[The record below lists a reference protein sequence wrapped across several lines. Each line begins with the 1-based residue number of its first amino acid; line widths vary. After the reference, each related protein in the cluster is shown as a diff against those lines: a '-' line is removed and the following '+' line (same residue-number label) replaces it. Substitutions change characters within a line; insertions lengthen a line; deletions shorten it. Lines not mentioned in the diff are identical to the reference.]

1 MNIDFAEIKKTTDLV
16 AVVQSYG
23 IELKKSGRDYVGL
36 CPFHDDKSPSLRVTR
51 EKGLYRCP
59 SCGATGNVIQFVAA
73 MEKIDDRQAAQK
85 LLSGIPGVCKGDA
98 IEVEPIKAPDSK
110 LLTAAIEHYHQSL
123 FSRDRR
129 GIEYLEGRGLHDL
142 DMLRHFKIGFVNG
155 SLKEKVS
162 ASQQSKLAG
171 LFNEKG
177 NERYYLRVVVPIFD
191 ERGAAVGLY
200 GRSIQDKAQVKHL
213 YLEGK
218 HQGVWNGQAFSAYP
232 DELIITESLFD
243 ALAVFASGKKNVT
256 CAYGA
261 GGWTP
266 HHDRLIEKHR
276 VKKIVL
282 AYDNDRRGHDAAK
295 AQAETLGSRGI
306 RTSRIH
312 WPEGVKDACDYFTRH
327 DAAAFTQLLAVAEPV
342 AEPKSRA
349 SVTLSERTDDG
360 ALFENGS
367 VSYRVRGLGNTGL
380 KVVLAA
386 KGKNGAATH
395 IDNID
400 LYGARSR
407 KNFAA
412 EVAARLRQD
421 ARKIEEDL
429 LALLD
434 QLEALQQETEQPQV
448 EAHELSEAEKK
459 EALRLLQSPRLL
471 ERIASDLETV
481 GYVGETRN
489 KKLAYLIGTSRR
501 LPKPLSGIFRAQS
514 GCGKSFLMECVADL
528 MPPED
533 VHYFSRLTPQ
543 ALYYLEPEELKHKLL
558 IVDERDG
565 SEESEYPIRTLQTR
579 RVLKLAV
586 PVKDPNSGRIKT
598 HVLEIHGPIAYM
610 ESTTCEH
617 INPENA
623 NRCFELYLDESQQ
636 QTERIFA
643 AQRKARTLEGW
654 TTRSKKQRVLRT
666 HHNAQRLLKPIAVMI
681 PFVDDI
687 EFPAAWLRGRRDND
701 RFLSLIEG
709 VAFLHQFQRERGEIN
724 GEPYIEATPE
734 DYAIAYDLAHV
745 VFAQTASDLPQP
757 VAAFLEQVETVV
769 TATAKKEK
777 TAVDTFTFSRRF
789 IREATKLPDHIVK
802 RYMRQIEELE
812 YVEVQRSSQGGR
824 FRYRLLE
831 RDRPQ
836 QIEGLTTPEE
846 LARRA

>member
-1 MNIDFAEIKKTTDLV
+1 MA
-16 AVVQSYG
+16 A
-23 IELKKSGRDYVGL
+23 GRQQTN
-36 CPFHDDKSPSLRVTR
+36 RVT
-51 EKGLYRCP
+51 
-59 SCGATGNVIQFVAA
+59 
-73 MEKIDDRQAAQK
+73 
-85 LLSGIPGVCKGDA
+85 
-98 IEVEPIKAPDSK
+98 
-110 LLTAAIEHYHQSL
+110 
-123 FSRDRR
+123 
-129 GIEYLEGRGLHDL
+129 
-142 DMLRHFKIGFVNG
+142 
-155 SLKEKVS
+155 
-162 ASQQSKLAG
+162 LA
-171 LFNEKG
+171 
-177 NERYYLRVVVPIFD
+177 ER
-191 ERGAAVGLY
+191 
-200 GRSIQDKAQVKHL
+200 S
-213 YLEGK
+213 
-218 HQGVWNGQAFSAYP
+218 
-232 DELIITESLFD
+232 
-243 ALAVFASGKKNVT
+243 
-256 CAYGA
+256 
-261 GGWTP
+261 
-266 HHDRLIEKHR
+266 
-276 VKKIVL
+276 
-282 AYDNDRRGHDAAK
+282 
-295 AQAETLGSRGI
+295 
-306 RTSRIH
+306 
-312 WPEGVKDACDYFTRH
+312 
-327 DAAAFTQLLAVAEPV
+327 
-342 AEPKSRA
+342 
-349 SVTLSERTDDG
+349 DDG

-380 KVVLAA
+380 KVVLTA
-386 KGKNGAATH
+386 KGKGGSATH
-395 IDNID
+395 VDNLD

-412 EVAARLRQD
+412 AVAARLQQD

-434 QLEALQQETEQPQV
+434 QLEALQQEEEQPDAT
-448 EAHELSEAEKK
+448 EHELTDSEKK

-471 ERIASDLETV
+471 DRIASDLETV

-514 GCGKSFLMECVADL
+514 GCGKSFLMECVAEL

-579 RVLKLAV
+579 KVLKLAV

-623 NRCFELYLDESQQ
+623 NRCFELYLDESQK

-643 AQRKARTLEGW
+643 AQRKARTVEGW
-654 TTRSKKQRVLRT
+654 TTRSRKQKVLRA

-681 PFVDDI
+681 PFVDAI

-709 VAFLHQFQRERGEIN
+709 VAFLHQKQREHGDIN

-745 VFAQTASDLPQP
+745 IFAQTASDLPKP
-757 VAAFLEQVETVV
+757 VAGFLDHMEAVV
-769 TATAKKEK
+769 REAAKKEK

-812 YVEVQRSSQGGR
+812 YIKVQRAPSGGSY
-824 FRYRLLE
+824 RYRLVE
-831 RDRPQ
+831 RESSESID
-836 QIEGLTTPEE
+836 GLTTPEE
-846 LARRA
+846 LQQKRNKRDKSGTR